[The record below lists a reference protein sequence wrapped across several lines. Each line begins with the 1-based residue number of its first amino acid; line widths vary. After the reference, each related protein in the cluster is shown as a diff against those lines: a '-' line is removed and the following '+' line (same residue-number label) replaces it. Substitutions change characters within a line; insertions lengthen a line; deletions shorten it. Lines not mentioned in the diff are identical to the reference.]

1 MNRSFFRSMSLA
13 VVVSASSFFAA
24 QAFAAEDIVE
34 VTRQGCQADIDSFCK
49 DVTEGEGRI
58 LSCLGAHE
66 DKLSARCVYSLF
78 DANAQLERF
87 AAAIAYVGFEC
98 KADLQKHC
106 GTTEIGDGKLAKC
119 LEANAATLAPGCSQ
133 AMKDTQLKVD

>member
-1 MNRSFFRSMSLA
+1 MNART
-13 VVVSASSFFAA
+13 VVFALVVGASSVFAA

-34 VTRQGCQADIDSFCK
+34 TTRQGCQADIDAFCK
-49 DVTEGEGRI
+49 DVTPGEGRV
-58 LSCLGAHE
+58 LSCLGSHE
-66 DKLSARCVYSLF
+66 DKLSARCTYSLF

-98 KADLQKHC
+98 KADLQKYC